1 MKLQQAFLQYIKIE
15 RKKKLTQS
23 YFLRHHYSVCQN
35 LNLGNCDGFFKLW
48 NYQNVIIV
56 HKKILLIM
64 STIKNR
70 IYNFF
75 LLKSIY
81 IDPSYYLNGNK
92 LICKL

>member
-48 NYQNVIIV
+48 NYQNVIFV
-56 HKKILLIM
+56 HKKNPI
-64 STIKNR
+64 NYE
-70 IYNFF
+70 YNKKQN
-75 LLKSIY
+75 L
-81 IDPSYYLNGNK
+81 
-92 LICKL
+92 